1 MAKRNR
7 DQLKTAA
14 AALAGGALGSL
25 AYDLIKS
32 SFERGMSQP
41 ENELME
47 ATETTGLADLAI
59 ETENGTVT
67 FQDTNQND
75 IYDPL
80 TTEPTGLADLQVT
93 TEQGIFN
100 FADLDQNGTFET
112 ITLTLTQ
119 EIAPPDP
126 DPLLETAQPE
136 AASLATSVNDDMSFS
151 EAFAAA
157 RDEVG
162 AGGVFEWHGQHY
174 NTFYK
179 EEFEAMSPTEISDYY
194 ASVNQTDFNQIQ
206 EELTNLEPTSD
217 PTGLDPDP
225 DLLSDSD
232 PWSSDSDPTGLD
244 PDPDPAIISDNEFGD
259 DYDPNAFA
267 GDMA

>member
-32 SFERGMSQP
+32 SFERGMSRP

-67 FQDTNQND
+67 FQDNNQND

-100 FADLDQNGTFET
+100 FADLDQNGIFET
-112 ITLTLTQ
+112 ITLTQ
-119 EIAPPDP
+119 EITITPPDP
-126 DPLLETAQPE
+126 VMETTQPE
-136 AASLATSVNDDMSFS
+136 AAPLATSVNDDMSFS

-162 AGGVFEWHGQHY
+162 AGGVFEWHGQAY

-179 EEFEAMSPTEISDYY
+179 EEFEAMSPSEISDYY
-194 ASVNQTDFNQIQ
+194 AAVNRTDFNQIQ
-206 EELTNLEPTSD
+206 EELTNLDPTPDPIGLESD
-217 PTGLDPDP
+217 PN
-225 DLLSDSD
+225 LLSESD
-232 PWSSDSDPTGLD
+232 PWSSDPDPTSLD
-244 PDPDPAIISDNEFGD
+244 PEPDPALLSDEEFGD